1 MKTIINTLILI
12 YFIIPPFCVKA
23 QDEYLIRNV
32 TLISMENDTTIP
44 HSDILISNERIKQIG
59 KGLHVDSSK
68 VIMIN
73 GINKYLMP
81 GLADMHLHFW
91 GDSTALR
98 LYIAN
103 GVTTI
108 KSMSG
113 KPEYI
118 QWRDQIK
125 SKKKLGPQLYVSGPL
140 MNDISFLQSFV
151 PLPVKFI
158 FFWSNIL
165 LFSIITY
172 AILRIVFRKRIKK
185 YPKRLLLELGLPLFI
200 FLIAYGTGYWFIP
213 IPQVAEE
220 GEVYLFSRDWEVRKA
235 VRQQVKI
242 GYDAIKPYVSMT
254 QSEFIAMMEEA
265 NEQNIPV
272 VGHIPARVRIDDV
285 IKYKMAGLAHVEELR
300 YHFYKGYDFSG
311 NAIPYDQIDT
321 TGLDKI
327 AKRLQKAA
335 IFVTSSLVPCEEYI
349 ERQKDDSAF
358 FCKPELKYVPLKTLA
373 LYKKEGFKTRDQ
385 YPEKEYWLL
394 TMMLKSCHKN
404 GVLIV
409 LGTDSR
415 WMNDVHGFAVH
426 DELKLLVENGLSN
439 YEALQASTKNAAISI
454 NAINEWGTIKEG
466 KRADL
471 LLLDKNPL
479 ENIHNTRAIAGVFL
493 NGKWFD
499 RIELDKILEKIQDYQ
514 KDNDREISANP
525 KK

>member
-1 MKTIINTLILI
+1 MKNTLIFVFLI
-12 YFIIPPFCVKA
+12 ISPFCVKA

-32 TLISMENDTTIP
+32 SLISMENDTIIP
-44 HSDILISNERIKQIG
+44 HSDILISNDRIKQIG
-59 KGLHVDSSK
+59 KRLHADSSK
-68 VIMIN
+68 MIMIN
-73 GINKYLMP
+73 GTHKYLMP
-81 GLADMHLHFW
+81 GLADMHLHFF

-118 QWRDQIK
+118 KWRDQIK
-125 SKKKLGPQLYVSGPL
+125 SRNKLGPQLYVSGPL
-140 MNDISFLQSFV
+140 MNDISFLQPYA
-151 PLPVKFI
+151 PLPVWFV
-158 FFWSNIL
+158 FLWFPIL
-165 LFSIITY
+165 LFFIITY
-172 AILRIVFRKRIKK
+172 TILRITFRKRIKK
-185 YPKRLLLELGLPLFI
+185 HPRRLLLELGLPLFV
-200 FLIAYGTGYWFIP
+200 FLVAYSMVYWFCPSI
-213 IPQVAEE
+213 QVAAD
-220 GEVYLFSRDWEVRKA
+220 GEVYVFSRDWEVRKA
-235 VRQQVKI
+235 VRQQVEI
-242 GYDAIKPYVSMT
+242 GFDAIKPYTSMT
-254 QSEFIAMMEEA
+254 RSEFIAMMEEA
-265 NEQNIPV
+265 NELKIPV
-272 VGHIPARVRIDDV
+272 IGHIPARVRIDDV
-285 IKYKMAGLAHVEELR
+285 IKYKMTGLAHVEELR

-321 TGLDKI
+321 TGLDI
-327 AKRLQKAA
+327 ITKRLQKAG
-335 IFVTSSLVPCEEYI
+335 IFVTSSLVPCKEYI

-394 TMMLKSCHKN
+394 TTMLKSCHKN

-439 YEALQASTKNAAISI
+439 YEALQTATRNAAISV
-454 NAINEWGTIKEG
+454 NAINDWGTIKEG

-479 ENIHNTRAIAGVFL
+479 EDIHNTRTIAGVFL

-499 RIELDKILEKIQDYQ
+499 RVKLNNILEALQDYQ
-514 KDNDREISANP
+514 KDNDREITPHP
-525 KK
+525 K

>member
-1 MKTIINTLILI
+1 MKTIINTLIFI
-12 YFIIPPFCVKA
+12 YFIIPLFCVKA
-23 QDEYLIRNV
+23 QDKYLIRNV
-32 TLISMENDTTIP
+32 SLISMENDTIIP
-44 HSDILISNERIKQIG
+44 QSDILISNDRIKQIG
-59 KGLHVDSSK
+59 KELHAENSK
-68 VIMIN
+68 VIIID
-73 GINKYLMP
+73 GSNKYLMP
-81 GLADMHLHFW
+81 GLADMHMHFW

-98 LYIAN
+98 LYIVN

-118 QWRDQIK
+118 KWKDQIK
-125 SKKKLGPQLYVSGPL
+125 SRTKLGPQLYVSGPL
-140 MNDISFLQSFV
+140 MNNISFLQHYV

-158 FFWSNIL
+158 FFWSHIL
-165 LFSIITY
+165 LVSIIIYT
-172 AILRIVFRKRIKK
+172 ILRIAFRKKIKK
-185 YPKRLLLELGLPLFI
+185 HPKRLLIEFGLPLFI
-200 FLIAYGTGYWFIP
+200 FLIAYGTVYCFIP
-213 IPQVAEE
+213 TPQVAEE
-220 GEVYLFSRDWEVRKA
+220 GEVYVFSRDWEVRRA
-235 VRQQVKI
+235 VRQQVKT
-242 GYDAIKPYVSMT
+242 GYDAIKPYTSMT

-265 NEQNIPV
+265 NKQNIPV

-285 IKYKMAGLAHVEELR
+285 IKYKMTGLAHVEELR
-300 YHFYKGYDFSG
+300 YHFYKGYNFSG

-321 TGLDKI
+321 TGLDNI
-327 AKRLQKAA
+327 TKRLQKAG

-349 ERQKDDSAF
+349 KRQKDDSAF
-358 FCKPELKYVPLKTLA
+358 FCKPELKYVPTKTFA

-404 GVLIV
+404 GVRIV

-439 YEALQASTKNAAISI
+439 YEALQAATRNAAISV
-454 NAINEWGTIKEG
+454 NAINDWGTIKEG

-479 ENIHNTRAIAGVFL
+479 ENINNTRAIAGVFL

-499 RIELDKILEKIQDYQ
+499 RMELDKILEKLQDYQ
-514 KDNDREISANP
+514 KNNDREISAY

>member
-1 MKTIINTLILI
+1 MKNTLIFVFLI
-12 YFIIPPFCVKA
+12 ISPFCVKA

-32 TLISMENDTTIP
+32 SLISMENDTIIP
-44 HSDILISNERIKQIG
+44 HSDILISNDRIKQIG
-59 KGLHVDSSK
+59 KGLQVDSSK
-68 VIMIN
+68 VIIIN
-73 GINKYLMP
+73 GTHRYLMP
-81 GLADMHLHFW
+81 GLADMHLHFF

-118 QWRDQIK
+118 QWRNQIQLRNT
-125 SKKKLGPQLYVSGPL
+125 LGPQLYVSGPL

-151 PLPVKFI
+151 PLPVEFI
-158 FFWSNIL
+158 FFWSHIL
-165 LFSIITY
+165 LILIITY
-172 AILRIVFRKRIKK
+172 TILRIVFRKRITKH
-185 YPKRLLLELGLPLFI
+185 PKRLLLELGLPLFI
-200 FLIAYGTGYWFIP
+200 FLIAYGIGYWFIP
-213 IPQVAEE
+213 TPQVAEE
-220 GEVYLFSRDWEVRKA
+220 GEVYVFSRDWEVRKA
-235 VRQQVKI
+235 VRQQIKI

-254 QSEFIAMMEEA
+254 RSEFIAMMEEA

-272 VGHIPARVRIDDV
+272 VGHIPSRVRIDDV

-311 NAIPYDQIDT
+311 NAIPYDKIDT

-327 AKRLQKAA
+327 TKRLQKAG

-358 FCKPELKYVPLKTLA
+358 FCRPELQYVPPKTLA

-394 TMMLKSCHKN
+394 TTMLKSCYKN

-439 YEALQASTKNAAISI
+439 YEALQAATKNAAISV
-454 NAINEWGTIKEG
+454 NAINDWGTIKEG

-479 ENIHNTRAIAGVFL
+479 EDITNTRTIAGVFL

-499 RIELDKILEKIQDYQ
+499 RIELNKILEKLQDYQ
-514 KDNDREISANP
+514 KVNDREITPHP
-525 KK
+525 K

>member
-1 MKTIINTLILI
+1 
-12 YFIIPPFCVKA
+12 
-23 QDEYLIRNV
+23 
-32 TLISMENDTTIP
+32 MENDTIIP

-59 KGLHVDSSK
+59 KRLHPENSK
-68 VIMIN
+68 AIVIN
-73 GINKYLMP
+73 GTNKYLMP
-81 GLADMHLHFW
+81 GLADMHLHLW

-98 LYIAN
+98 LYAAN

-118 QWRDQIK
+118 KWRDQIK
-125 SKKKLGPQLYVSGPL
+125 SRTRLGPQLYVSGPL
-140 MNDISFLQSFV
+140 MNDISFLQSFI

-165 LFSIITY
+165 LFSIVTY
-172 AILRIVFRKRIKK
+172 TILRIVFRKRIKK
-185 YPKRLLLELGLPLFI
+185 HPKRLLLELGLPLFI
-200 FLIAYGTGYWFIP
+200 FLITYGIVYWFIP
-213 IPQVAEE
+213 TLQVAEE
-220 GEVYLFSRDWEVRKA
+220 GEVYVFSRDWEVRKA
-235 VRQQVKI
+235 VIQQVEI

-265 NEQNIPV
+265 NEQKIPV
-272 VGHIPARVRIDDV
+272 IGHIPSRVRIDDV

-327 AKRLQKAA
+327 TKRLQKAG
-335 IFVTSSLVPCEEYI
+335 IFVTSSIVPCEEYI

-394 TMMLKSCHKN
+394 TTMLKSCHNN

-426 DELKLLVENGLSN
+426 DELALLVENGLSN
-439 YEALQASTKNAAISI
+439 YEALQAATKNAAISV
-454 NAINEWGTIKEG
+454 NAINDWGTIKEG

-479 ENIHNTRAIAGVFL
+479 GNINNTRTIAGVFL
-493 NGKWFD
+493 NGQWLD
-499 RIELDKILEKIQDYQ
+499 RTELDKILDQLQDYQ
-514 KDNDREISANP
+514 RDNDREITP
-525 KK
+525 YKK

>member
-1 MKTIINTLILI
+1 MKNTLIVVLLVI
-12 YFIIPPFCVKA
+12 SSCCVKA

-32 TLISMENDTTIP
+32 SLISMENDTIIP
-44 HSDILISNERIKQIG
+44 NSDILISNDRIKQIG
-59 KGLHVDSSK
+59 NRLYVDSSK
-68 VIMIN
+68 MIVID
-73 GINKYLMP
+73 GTRKYLMP
-81 GLADMHLHFW
+81 GLADMHLHFF

-125 SKKKLGPQLYVSGPL
+125 SRKKLGPQLYVSGPL
-140 MNDISFLQSFV
+140 MNDVLFLQPYA
-151 PLPVKFI
+151 PLPVRFV
-158 FFWSNIL
+158 FLWLPIL

-172 AILRIVFRKRIKK
+172 TILRIIYRKRIRRHTR
-185 YPKRLLLELGLPLFI
+185 RLFLELGLPLFV
-200 FLIAYGTGYWFIP
+200 FLVAYGIGYWFFPSI
-213 IPQVAEE
+213 QVAAD
-220 GEVYLFSRDWEVRKA
+220 GEVYVFSRDWEVRKA

-254 QSEFIAMMEEA
+254 RSEFIAMMEEA
-265 NEQNIPV
+265 NEQKIPV

-285 IKYKMAGLAHVEELR
+285 IKYKMTGLAHVEELR
-300 YHFYKGYDFSG
+300 YHFYKGYDFNG
-311 NAIPYDQIDT
+311 WTVPYDQIDT
-321 TGLDKI
+321 TRLDSI
-327 AKRLQKAA
+327 TNRLKNAD
-335 IFVTSSLVPCEEYI
+335 IFVISSLVPCKEYI

-373 LYKKEGFKTRDQ
+373 LYKKEGFRTRDQ
-385 YPEKEYWLL
+385 YPGKEYWLL
-394 TMMLKSCHKN
+394 TTMLKSCHKN

-415 WMNDVHGFAVH
+415 WMNDVHGFAVY

-439 YEALQASTKNAAISI
+439 YEALQAATRNAAISV
-454 NAINEWGTIKEG
+454 NAINDWGTIKEG

-479 ENIHNTRAIAGVFL
+479 EDIKNTRAIAGVFL

-499 RIELDKILEKIQDYQ
+499 RIELNNILEKLQGYQ
-514 KDNDREISANP
+514 KDNDREITSHP
-525 KK
+525 K